1 MKRKSHPLIGLRPV
15 ASATGILIA
24 LLAAA
29 PAAVAQTT
37 SYRDTN
43 DTTAGFGTALGI
55 WDTAAS
61 NWTTDATG
69 VAAPIAWVNDAGT
82 PNSAILDFVGN
93 TGGPGALT
101 LATDL
106 NLGGLEVKGLGN
118 STSGFAGPV
127 LAINESRTITFGAG
141 AVVTI
146 EDRGIFL
153 SDLNIRAQAS
163 TATTSTLNLNGFTK
177 KGAGTL
183 QLTARAQTTAGA
195 TAVVNLTGTVNVDA
209 GQLALITVGGN
220 SDTTRTINVGSAVFN
235 LAPGTVLSVMNP
247 FNYTAA
253 GSIPA
258 TGMAAFG
265 EIAGSGTVRG
275 ERNGSSNTLTLTAT
289 GITPGTD
296 GTIGT
301 LTIADLTGTNTLN
314 QPADGA
320 TGFSFASLATGGL
333 KFDLAAPGSSD
344 RLVFS
349 GLSTVNLAGLAF
361 SHFDFNQLAGFGAGT
376 YTLVSGL
383 PSIVEGSLGE
393 TTGTIDGR
401 TVTLAINGSSL
412 ELTISGAGPDS
423 TAPAAP
429 SLTLLASSDTGSSG
443 TDRITNDT
451 TPTLRITLA
460 GSNDAAPVAGDV
472 VKLQQAA
479 VEVASATLREG
490 DITAG
495 YIDLTSPI
503 LAPGSLS
510 FTATV
515 TDAAGN
521 LSASSEALGILL
533 DTTAPL
539 ISVIGSDTSVG
550 WGSAYSDEGATA
562 ADPEGGAVA
571 VVTVNPVDTSTS
583 GVYTVTYRATDA
595 AGNTALA
602 TRTVIVS
609 IANPAV
615 PGADGH
621 SPLMKYA
628 FGATSPSDSV
638 QGPVLH
644 STDTTLSLTAVVR
657 TNDPAVIVSAEAVNE
672 LTGTWGT
679 GGTVNE
685 SFASD
690 QSALPP
696 NTERRV
702 YTVDINGASKKFL
715 RLKARLTPPASTT
728 QPNFIFI
735 IADDLGIGDLG
746 AYGATRISTPQID
759 RLAREGLRATQAHAS
774 ASVCTPSRYAVLTGE
789 NYWRAPA
796 WEGQSLIRADQ
807 PTIARTL
814 SAAGYATGYF
824 GKWHLGWGDSVPGE
838 KRKHRAGGV
847 DWTAETLPNGVLETG
862 YDTYFGTPWS
872 ANEPPFVFVRDRAV
886 VGRDPADPISIVGPE
901 VEKYYGYGVSR
912 GGAAAHAARPLES
925 IDPLVTREALG
936 FIEAHKDRPFYLH
949 LAFVA
954 PHVPIASEPQYKGR
968 SGTGPYGDM
977 IVQMDDCV
985 GRILDA
991 LDSHGIADNTFIIF
1005 TSDNG
1010 AILNRGVRG
1019 TGHRSN
1025 LGLQGQK
1032 TDAWQGGVNV
1042 PFLARWPRKIPA
1054 GSTTD
1059 RLIALNDFFATAAA
1073 AAGFPIP
1080 TGAARDS
1087 INQLPVL
1094 TDPAAPAAR
1103 TEMTYI
1109 GITQPQVAL
1118 RSGDWVYLPG
1128 QGSFG
1133 ATTDPNG
1140 WAMQLAELGAVH
1152 SDYAPDGSLKPEAP
1166 LVQLYNLSVDPGQQL
1181 NFASQH
1187 PEKVGELDARLRQ
1200 IRGRPT
1206 GAPPAAFD

>member
-1 MKRKSHPLIGLRPV
+1 
-15 ASATGILIA
+15 
-24 LLAAA
+24 
-29 PAAVAQTT
+29 
-37 SYRDTN
+37 
-43 DTTAGFGTALGI
+43 
-55 WDTAAS
+55 
-61 NWTTDATG
+61 
-69 VAAPIAWVNDAGT
+69 
-82 PNSAILDFVGN
+82 
-93 TGGPGALT
+93 
-101 LATDL
+101 
-106 NLGGLEVKGLGN
+106 
-118 STSGFAGPV
+118 
-127 LAINESRTITFGAG
+127 
-141 AVVTI
+141 
-146 EDRGIFL
+146 
-153 SDLNIRAQAS
+153 
-163 TATTSTLNLNGFTK
+163 
-177 KGAGTL
+177 
-183 QLTARAQTTAGA
+183 
-195 TAVVNLTGTVNVDA
+195 
-209 GQLALITVGGN
+209 
-220 SDTTRTINVGSAVFN
+220 
-235 LAPGTVLSVMNP
+235 
-247 FNYTAA
+247 
-253 GSIPA
+253 
-258 TGMAAFG
+258 
-265 EIAGSGTVRG
+265 
-275 ERNGSSNTLTLTAT
+275 
-289 GITPGTD
+289 
-296 GTIGT
+296 
-301 LTIADLTGTNTLN
+301 
-314 QPADGA
+314 
-320 TGFSFASLATGGL
+320 
-333 KFDLAAPGSSD
+333 
-344 RLVFS
+344 
-349 GLSTVNLAGLAF
+349 VNLAGLAF

-383 PSIVEGSLGE
+383 PSMVEGSLGE
-393 TTGTIDGR
+393 TSGTIDGR
-401 TVTLAINGSSL
+401 PVTLAISGSSL
-412 ELTISGAGPDS
+412 ELSVGGAGSDT

-429 SLTLLASSDTGSSG
+429 SLTLLASSDTGSSS

-460 GSNDAAPVAGDV
+460 GTGDAAPVAGDV
-472 VKLQQAA
+472 VKLRQAA
-479 VEVASATLREG
+479 VEVASATLGEG

-495 YIDLTSPI
+495 YIDLTSTL

-510 FTATV
+510 FAATV

-521 LSASSEALGILL
+521 VSDPSEALGVLL
-533 DTTAPL
+533 DTTAPV

-550 WGSAYSDEGATA
+550 WGSGYSDAGATA
-562 ADPEGGAVA
+562 TDPEGGAVA
-571 VVTVNPVDTSTS
+571 VVTVNPVDTSTP
-583 GVYTVTYRATDA
+583 GVYTVTYSATDA
-595 AGNTALA
+595 AGNTAQA
-602 TRTVIVS
+602 TRTVTVR
-609 IANPAV
+609 IANPTV
-615 PGADGH
+615 PGADGL

-628 FGATSPSDSV
+628 LGATSPSDSV
-638 QGPVLH
+638 QRPVLH

-657 TNDPAVIVSAEAVNE
+657 TNDPAMIVSAEAVND

-685 SFASD
+685 SSASD
-690 QSALPP
+690 QSDLPP

-702 YTVDINGASKKFL
+702 YTVDRNGAPKKFL
-715 RLKARLTPPASTT
+715 RLKVRWMPPASTS

-746 AYGATRISTPQID
+746 AYGATRIPTPQID
-759 RLAREGLRATQAHAS
+759 RLAREGLLATQAHAS

-807 PTIARTL
+807 PTLARTL

-838 KRKHRAGGV
+838 KREHRAGGV
-847 DWTAETLPNGVLETG
+847 DWTAETLPSGVLETG

-901 VEKYYGYGVSR
+901 VEWYYGYGVSR
-912 GGAAAHAARPLES
+912 GGTAAHAARPLES
-925 IDPLVTREALG
+925 IDPLVTREALE
-936 FIEAHKDRPFYLH
+936 FIEAQKGRPFYLH
-949 LAFVA
+949 LAYVA

-985 GRILDA
+985 GRVLDA

-1042 PFLARWPRKIPA
+1042 PFLARWPGKIPA

-1080 TGAARDS
+1080 EGAARDS

-1094 TDPAAPAAR
+1094 TDPAAPAVR

-1133 ATTDPNG
+1133 VTTDPRQS

-1152 SDYAPDGSLKPEAP
+1152 SDYAPDGSLKPDAP
-1166 LVQLYNLSVDPGQQL
+1166 LVQLYDLSEDPGQQL
-1181 NFASQH
+1181 NRASQH
-1187 PEKVGELDARLRQ
+1187 PDKLEELDTRLRE

-1206 GAPPAAFD
+1206 GAPPPRLTDPPPCRPVRASPRARKPFPPCTLPPVPASPSAPSAPSAPASSRCLPGLYSNTDETLRQIKFLAANQQ